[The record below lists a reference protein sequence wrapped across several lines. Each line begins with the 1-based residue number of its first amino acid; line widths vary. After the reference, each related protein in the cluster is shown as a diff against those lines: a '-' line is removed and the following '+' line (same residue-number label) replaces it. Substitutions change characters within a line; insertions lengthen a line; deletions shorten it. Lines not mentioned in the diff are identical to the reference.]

1 MQAEDLA
8 RDTRFRADILAGKH
22 ASHLAPTYGVG
33 ETFAKTAARLVRFSA
48 AQSPPANEDTH
59 RASTIEDSSD
69 GTRSIQ
75 AIRDRPVTLDDARE
89 WLRSSGDN
97 PDDYKISIRSIA
109 YGADMFSN
117 RMSATPDSSRAHT
130 GNAISEADIERLTAS
145 LWNINA
151 RPATV
156 IDGTPVAAILN
167 LADIQFGKGD
177 PAATLDRIR
186 SGVARFIAYIEKQRN
201 AGVNINEI
209 VVVNNGDPFEGIAGN
224 YANQTATVMRG
235 GLRAQMRGVLEL
247 WTWVAGQ
254 VFPLADNGKFVTVLC
269 NHTQFGRQGGAKDSI
284 TSDSD
289 NGSAFLAEAL
299 QMIVADRFPHVE
311 FVIPHDEMNV
321 YATIAGIQVGFNHG
335 HKIPGSGAASF
346 EKWLGGQVRYDRNAY
361 DTRVWITA
369 HKHHYAAWDMGS
381 AFVYQC
387 PSCDDGSKWLTDTT
401 GTHARSG
408 MLAMLVGNHDPLG
421 TSDAAFL

>member
-8 RDTRFRADILAGKH
+8 RDSRFRAEVLAGTY
-22 ASHLAPTYGVG
+22 ASELAARHGVG
-33 ETFAKTAARLVRFSA
+33 ETFAKTAARLVRFA
-48 AQSPPANEDTH
+48 TEAHVPAVS
-59 RASTIEDSSD
+59 STVEESSD
-69 GTRSIQ
+69 GTRTVQ
-75 AIRDRPVTLDDARE
+75 AVRDRPVTLADARE
-89 WLRSSGDN
+89 WIRSSGDD
-97 PDDYKISIRSIA
+97 PEDYVLSVRSIA
-109 YGADMFSN
+109 YGIDQFSN
-117 RMSATPDSSRAHT
+117 RMSATPKR
-130 GNAISEADIERLTAS
+130 GQQRVENPISNADIARLS
-145 LWNINA
+145 SILWDA
-151 RPATV
+151 PAPTYTPNPGV
-156 IDGTPVAAILN
+156 PVAAVLN
-167 LADIQFGKGD
+167 LADLQFGKGSPD
-177 PAATLDRIR
+177 ATVERVR
-186 SGVARFIAYIEKQRN
+186 NGVARFVAYVNKHRA
-201 AGVNINEI
+201 AGVNIDEI

-224 YANQTATVMRG
+224 YSNQTATVMRG

-254 VFPLADNGKFVTVLC
+254 VFPLAERGKFVTVLC

-311 FVIPHDEMNV
+311 FTIPHDEMNV
-321 YATIAGIQVGFNHG
+321 YADIAGVKVGFNHG
-335 HKIPGSGAASF
+335 HKIPGSGASSF
-346 EKWLGGQVRYDRNAY
+346 EKWLGGQVRFDRNAY
-361 DTRVWITA
+361 EAKVWITA

-408 MLAMLVGNHDPLG
+408 MLAMLIGDHDPLG